1 MNKNALALTKIVFDE
16 IKFDRKGFKNNS
28 KFTHTLKSEI
38 GQNKQSGVYR
48 VMLTLDG
55 EKKDEYSVKIRLSGF
70 FTLDETIEAEKKE
83 FLLTKNTVAILLPYL
98 RSQLSVL
105 TAQPD
110 TDVEV
115 LPVVNVNSSTEK
127 ASGHPQEHKKQRN
140 PRITNK

>member
-1 MNKNALALTKIVFDE
+1 MNKNALVLTKIVFDE

-28 KFTHTLKSEI
+28 KFTHTLSFKI
-38 GQNKQSGVYR
+38 GQHEQSGVYR
-48 VMLTLDG
+48 VTLTLDG
-55 EKKDEYSVKIRLSGF
+55 EKKDEYLVKIRLSGF
-70 FTLDETIEAEKKE
+70 FVIDETIDDGKKE

-115 LPVVNVNSSTEK
+115 LPIVNVSSSSEK
-127 ASGHPQEHKKQRN
+127 KAGSSKRARN
-140 PRITNK
+140 KVT

>member
-1 MNKNALALTKIVFDE
+1 MNKNVLELTKIVFDE
-16 IKFDRKGFKNNS
+16 IRFDRKGFKNNS
-28 KFTHTLKSEI
+28 EFSYTLKCKI
-38 GQNKQSGVYR
+38 GQHEESGVYR

-70 FTLDETIEAEKKE
+70 FSLDETIEAEKKE
-83 FLLTKNTVAILLPYL
+83 FLLTKNTVAILYPYL

-115 LPVVNVNSSTEK
+115 LPVVNVCSSTEK
-127 ASGHPQEHKKQRN
+127 KSAHPKKVKKIN
-140 PRITNK
+140 